1 LQESFATHY
10 NQLAEQAC
18 FGQDHFDWER
28 LKACNSALSVT
39 NKKPLAT
46 SNIPIE
52 LVYQKGSQ
60 VLEML
65 KYVIGREAFNRG
77 IKRYLTDHKYA
88 NVDSEDLLDAFH
100 DELGLTLNWF
110 WDQWIYR
117 EGEPAYNVAYSDL
130 IGKDKKRF
138 TEFVVTQTHTINEQI
153 GLFKMPIEFEVHY
166 TDGTSEKVTE
176 WIEKQRHV
184 VRVPNSGNKKIDF
197 VLFDPNNRVLKT
209 VTFERS
215 FEELK
220 AQALRATNM
229 LDRYEALLALKN
241 FPVDKKLGVLEEI
254 YATNTFYALKGEA
267 INQLQQDTSSRA
279 LTLIKKGLS
288 DSDIKV
294 RKEIVKNTKKIHPS
308 LEASYSH
315 LLKDSSYELIGNT
328 LDLLAQNFPKNT
340 LSYLEQTKDVEG
352 TIGKNVRIKWL
363 RIAYGQTKDTSYLK
377 QLVAYTSVSY
387 EFATRTNAMKVL
399 RRLNYC
405 NETLVE
411 NCMDGI
417 LNKNGKLSEVSSDIL
432 KHFYI
437 LEENKKLIKQKIE
450 AFQGENFY
458 KLMLEKVLI

>member
-1 LQESFATHY
+1 
-10 NQLAEQAC
+10 
-18 FGQDHFDWER
+18 
-28 LKACNSALSVT
+28 V
-39 NKKPLAT
+39 
-46 SNIPIE
+46 
-52 LVYQKGSQ
+52 
-60 VLEML
+60 
-65 KYVIGREAFNRG
+65 
-77 IKRYLTDHKYA
+77 
-88 NVDSEDLLDAFH
+88 
-100 DELGLTLNWF
+100 
-110 WDQWIYR
+110 
-117 EGEPAYNVAYSDL
+117 
-130 IGKDKKRF
+130 
-138 TEFVVTQTHTINEQI
+138 
-153 GLFKMPIEFEVHY
+153 
-166 TDGTSEKVTE
+166 
-176 WIEKQRHV
+176 
-184 VRVPNSGNKKIDF
+184 
-197 VLFDPNNRVLKT
+197 
-209 VTFERS
+209 
-215 FEELK
+215 
-220 AQALRATNM
+220 
-229 LDRYEALLALKN
+229 
-241 FPVDKKLGVLEEI
+241 
-254 YATNTFYALKGEA
+254 EA

-308 LEASYSH
+308 LEESYSL

-363 RIAYGQTKDTSYLK
+363 RISYGQTKDTSYLK

-437 LEENKKLIKQKIE
+437 LEDNKKLIKQKIE
-450 AFQGENFY
+450 AFQGDTY
-458 KLMLEKVLI
+458 SKSLLEKVLI